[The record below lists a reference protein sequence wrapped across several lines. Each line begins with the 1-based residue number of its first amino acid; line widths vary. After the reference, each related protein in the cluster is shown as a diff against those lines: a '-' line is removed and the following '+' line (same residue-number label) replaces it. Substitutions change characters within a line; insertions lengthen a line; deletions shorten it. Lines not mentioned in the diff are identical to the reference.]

1 MVRDLMEPIAVRAT
15 EDREQV
21 NEAKRQLTF
30 TNKRVT
36 ELEYIIYRGNDK
48 NTIFDDLYNR
58 INLLVRN
65 LAILS

>member
-1 MVRDLMEPIAVRAT
+1 MEPIAVRAT